1 MSNMEGLKN
10 TICAFECCIYP
21 ITEGGCSECCG
32 YKNGKCQFNKLND
45 VRVPIR
51 LAEKMLSIAKLYR
64 DMEKE
69 ARDKTDDPMFSV
81 IVPLM
86 IPFDDLENFDLAYIE
101 YREWGPAWFSG
112 IVPSVIRRVDVREI
126 RGIYVEN
133 MKSRTDNFLR
143 EDEYNKTW
151 RCWTSM
157 PSVNKRQAVKWEWRP
172 NDEASTD
179 NH

>member
-1 MSNMEGLKN
+1 MDILNKEGIKN
-10 TICAFECCIYP
+10 ITRAFECCIYP
-21 ITEGGCSECCG
+21 ISTGGCSECCG
-32 YKNGKCQFNKLND
+32 YKEGTCRFVRNNG
-45 VRVPIR
+45 VRVPKI

-69 ARDKTDDPMFSV
+69 ARDKTGGPMFSV
-81 IVPLM
+81 IIPLM

-101 YREWGPAWFSG
+101 YREWGPGRFSG
-112 IVPSVIRRVDVREI
+112 IVPSVIKRVDLYGI

-133 MKSRTDNFLR
+133 MKSRMDDFLH

-157 PSVNKRQAVKWEWRP
+157 PSVNKRQAVKW
-172 NDEASTD
+172 DE
-179 NH
+179 

>member
-1 MSNMEGLKN
+1 MDMSNMKGMEN
-10 TICAFECCIYP
+10 TILAFECCIHP
-21 ITEGGCSECCG
+21 LTAGGCSECWGNKMGTCHFDRT
-32 YKNGKCQFNKLND
+32 NG
-45 VRVPIR
+45 VRVPMR
-51 LAEKMLSIAKLYR
+51 LAEKMLKIAKLFR
-64 DMEKE
+64 NMEKE
-69 ARDKTDDPMFSV
+69 AGNKTDDPMFSV
-81 IVPLM
+81 IIPLM

-126 RGIYVEN
+126 RGICVEN

-157 PSVNKRQAVKWEWRP
+157 PSVNKRQAVEW
-172 NDEASTD
+172 DA
-179 NH
+179 